1 MDLALILEHKVS
13 IRVEELL
20 IISVALKA
28 IVIEADGI

>member
-1 MDLALILEHKVS
+1 MDFALILEDNVS

-20 IISVALKA
+20 IICAVKA

>member
-1 MDLALILEHKVS
+1 MDLALILEDKVS

-20 IISVALKA
+20 IICAVEA